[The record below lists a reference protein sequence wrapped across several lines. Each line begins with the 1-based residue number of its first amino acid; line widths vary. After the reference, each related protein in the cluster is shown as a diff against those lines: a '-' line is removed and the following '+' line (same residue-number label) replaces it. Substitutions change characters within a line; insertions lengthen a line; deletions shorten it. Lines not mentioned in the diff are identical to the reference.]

1 MDEELEQLP
10 HEERHFMASDVVA
23 DIVLGMADGL
33 TVPFAIAAG
42 LSGAKVASTIVV
54 IGGLSEI
61 AAGAISMGV
70 GGFLSARQDIE
81 HYRAERERE
90 IKETEEVPDQERR
103 EVAMILQD
111 WGLNEEEAEPVVEA
125 LSQDREK
132 WVNFMMRFELDLE
145 KPERLR
151 ALQSG
156 ITIGLAYAVA
166 GFIPLSPYFGI
177 KNVSNALYV
186 SAGVTMLAMFVF
198 GYVKARVTGVNA
210 LRSALQTLIL
220 GALAAGAAF
229 GISRLVRGAG

>member
-1 MDEELEQLP
+1 MDPRIEELP
-10 HEERHFMASDVVA
+10 HEERHFMASEVVA

-42 LSGAKVASTIVV
+42 LSGARVASTIVV

-70 GGFLSARQDIE
+70 GGFLSARQEIE
-81 HYRAERERE
+81 HYHAERERE
-90 IKETEEVPDQERR
+90 IRETQEVPDQEKE
-103 EVAMILQD
+103 EVSIILQEF
-111 WGLNEEEAEPVVEA
+111 GLEEQQAEPIVEN
-125 LSQDREK
+125 LSKDRER
-132 WVNFMMRFELDLE
+132 WVDFMMRFELGLE

-156 ITIGLAYAVA
+156 ITIGLAYAIA

-177 KNVSNALYV
+177 RNVSTALYV

-198 GYVKARVTGVNA
+198 GFVKARVTGVNA
-210 LRSALQTLIL
+210 WVSALQTLAL

-229 GISRLVRGAG
+229 GISRLVRGGA

>member
-1 MDEELEQLP
+1 MDPDLNQLP
-10 HEERHFMASDVVA
+10 HKERHFMASDVVA
-23 DIVLGMADGL
+23 DVVLGMADGL

-42 LSGAKVASTIVV
+42 LSGAQASTTLVV

-70 GGFLSARQDIE
+70 GGFLSARQEIE
-81 HYRAERERE
+81 HYRAERRRE
-90 IKETEEVPDQERR
+90 VEETEEVPEQEKK
-103 EVAMILQD
+103 EVSIILQD
-111 WGLNEEEAEPVVEA
+111 FGLEKEQAEPIVEK

-132 WVNFMMRFELDLE
+132 WVDFMMRFELDLE

-156 ITIGLAYAVA
+156 ITIGLGYAVA

-177 KNVSNALYV
+177 ADVSHALYV

-198 GYVKARVTGVNA
+198 GYVKARITGVNA
-210 LRSALQTLIL
+210 WISALQTLGL

-229 GISRLVRGAG
+229 GISRLVRGGG